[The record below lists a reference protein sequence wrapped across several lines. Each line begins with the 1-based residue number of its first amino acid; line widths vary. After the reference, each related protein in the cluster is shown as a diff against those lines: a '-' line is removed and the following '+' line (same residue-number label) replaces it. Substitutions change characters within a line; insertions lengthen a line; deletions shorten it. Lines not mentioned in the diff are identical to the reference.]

1 MSARAKSRALF
12 ARSNHGLAHGLDDR
26 RQVARAARFMHFGQV
41 GSMGAHLP
49 GAGSMPEPPTGGALM
64 QWSGRSRTMGNSA
77 PPRVLLVEHDEGVLR
92 VLEQLLRR
100 HGGYELHSTMDAR
113 QVLPRFRELH
123 PDLVILDLH
132 MPGLDGFA
140 VIQQLRVR
148 VPDREFLP
156 IVVFSGDMT
165 TESRQKALALGAT
178 DYLTKPFEM
187 PEIHLRV
194 RNLLQLRELT
204 GRLEDEV
211 RAQRRELEESEVELA
226 SRLALVAELVD
237 YGDGQHVQRV
247 GRTASI
253 LAGRLGLADETARL
267 IRHAAPLH
275 DIGKTAIPDH
285 ILLKRDELSL
295 EEWDLMKTHTTIGA
309 RMLTG
314 SRSPILQ
321 MAEEIALYHHE
332 NWNGTGYT
340 PGLAGEDIPLVARIV
355 TVSDVFD
362 ALTHTRPHKPAWT
375 TERSA
380 EWIQSM
386 RDSKFDARVV
396 DALLDALMIEDL
408 AALPRPSF
416 GPDLPADLPLPQ
428 LDPFRAA
435 REY

>member
-1 MSARAKSRALF
+1 MPQPPSRGAVMQ
-12 ARSNHGLAHGLDDR
+12 RSGRRTLGNHG
-26 RQVARAARFMHFGQV
+26 
-41 GSMGAHLP
+41 
-49 GAGSMPEPPTGGALM
+49 
-64 QWSGRSRTMGNSA
+64 
-77 PPRVLLVEHDEGVLR
+77 PPRVLLVDDDEGVLR
-92 VLEQLLRR
+92 VLEQILTR

-113 QVLPRFRELH
+113 QVLPRFRELQ

-132 MPGLDGFA
+132 MPSLDGFA

-148 VPDREFLP
+148 VPAHEFLP
-156 IVVFSGDMT
+156 IIVFSGDLT
-165 TESRQKALALGAT
+165 TESKQRALALGAT
-178 DYLTKPFEM
+178 DYLTKPFDM
-187 PEIHLRV
+187 PEVHLRV
-194 RNLLQLRELT
+194 RNLLQIRELT
-204 GRLEDEV
+204 GRLGEEV
-211 RAQRRELEESEVELA
+211 RAQKIELEESEIELA

-237 YGDGQHVQRV
+237 YGDGEHVQRV

-253 LAGRLGLADETARL
+253 IAERLGLPAETVRL

-285 ILLKRDELSL
+285 VLLKRDELSL

-355 TVSDVFD
+355 TVADVFD
-362 ALTHTRPHKPAWT
+362 ALTHERPHKPAWT

-386 RDSKFDARVV
+386 RDSKFDPRVA

-408 AALPRPSF
+408 ATLPRPSF
-416 GPDLPADLPLPQ
+416 GMDLPLDIGLPQ

-435 REY
+435 RES

>member
-1 MSARAKSRALF
+1 MV
-12 ARSNHGLAHGLDDR
+12 NHRPA
-26 RQVARAARFMHFGQV
+26 
-41 GSMGAHLP
+41 
-49 GAGSMPEPPTGGALM
+49 
-64 QWSGRSRTMGNSA
+64 
-77 PPRVLLVEHDEGVLR
+77 RVLLVDHDEGVLR
-92 VLEQLLRR
+92 VLEQVLTR
-100 HGGYELHSTMDAR
+100 HGAYELHSTLDGR
-113 QVLPRFRELH
+113 QVLPRFRELQ

-148 VPDREFLP
+148 VPAREFLP
-156 IVVFSGDMT
+156 ILVFSGDFT
-165 TESRQKALALGAT
+165 AESKQRALALGAT
-178 DYLTKPFEM
+178 DYLTKPFDI

-194 RNLLQLRELT
+194 RNLLQIRELT
-204 GRLEDEV
+204 GRLAEEV
-211 RAQRRELEESEVELA
+211 QAQRIELEASETELA

-237 YGDGQHVQRV
+237 YGDGKHVQRV
-247 GRTASI
+247 GRTAAL
-253 LAGRLGLADETARL
+253 LAERLGLPDHTVRV

-355 TVSDVFD
+355 SVADVFD
-362 ALTHTRPHKPAWT
+362 ALTHDRPHKPAWT
-375 TERSA
+375 TDRSA

-386 RDSKFDARVV
+386 RGSKFDPRVV
-396 DALLDALMIEDL
+396 DALLAVLVSEDL
-408 AALPRPSF
+408 ATLPLPSF
-416 GPDLPADLPLPQ
+416 EPDLPLEFALPQ

-435 REY
+435 LER